1 MSRRV
6 AITWLLCLLCAIGW
20 PIAAS
25 HAAPKAEEK
34 KAEKPAKGAAPANED
49 GRTPG
54 SWYAER
60 ITHGDTGVA
69 VEHFW
74 SKGRKLRAEIVIQG
88 ASLVTF
94 VGGEFYS
101 IVDVTNQ
108 RGVRIRRSPEA
119 LALDRAKPNERPF
132 GHEGDEI
139 AAKGAEVVRSD
150 NLAGRPCRVLRL
162 TDDIGRRE
170 VWITDD
176 KKKLP
181 LRVDFFARDNGV
193 HTTTDYIDW
202 ISDQPLPDAFFEP
215 DPRIQLETIEYA
227 DYVKRSA
234 EGPVG
239 PAPVLFAPL
248 LHGK

>member
-1 MSRRV
+1 MRRF
-6 AITWLLCLLCAIGW
+6 AGLASLLLLVW
-20 PIAAS
+20 PLALA
-25 HAAPKAEEK
+25 HAAPE
-34 KAEKPAKGAAPANED
+34 AEKADKKKGKEAESAEPVPN
-49 GRTPG
+49 

-69 VEHFW
+69 VENYW
-74 SKGRKLRAEIVIQG
+74 SKGRKLHAEIVIGG
-88 ASLVTF
+88 ASLVTY
-94 VGGEFYS
+94 VSGEYYS

-108 RGVRIRRSPEA
+108 RGIRIRRSPDA
-119 LALDRAKPNERPF
+119 LALDRAKPNQRPF
-132 GHEGDEI
+132 GTEGDDI

-150 NLAGRPCRVLRL
+150 DLGGRPCRVLRL
-162 TDDIGRRE
+162 TDEVGRRE
-170 VWITDD
+170 VWVTDD

-181 LRVDFFARDNGV
+181 LRVDFFARENGA

-202 ISDQPLPDAFFEP
+202 ISELPLPDAFFEP
-215 DPRIQLETIEYA
+215 DPRIPLETIEYA
-227 DYVKRSA
+227 DYLKRSG